1 MTAGSLHNS
10 LFLSFNL
17 FIFTKD
23 DGTTINNENRKKL
36 NKKKMLTKLD
46 FVNFKKPQEKIGLF
60 EKVHLGHLKL
70 EIFLTFS

>member
-1 MTAGSLHNS
+1 MTASSLHNS

-36 NKKKMLTKLD
+36 NKKKMLT
-46 FVNFKKPQEKIGLF
+46 
-60 EKVHLGHLKL
+60 
-70 EIFLTFS
+70 

>member
-36 NKKKMLTKLD
+36 NKKKNADITRFCK
-46 FVNFKKPQEKIGLF
+46 FQKASGKNRAF
-60 EKVHLGHLKL
+60 
-70 EIFLTFS
+70 